1 MRSLHK
7 SDHLSGNSHSS
18 NCSAKDGSRCLP
30 DSMNMCDLQAAP
42 TQSTAPVP
50 ERATSGWCSQL
61 SSGLGS
67 DALMSHLPV
76 SHLCGIFVSMAQ
88 RILSAADL
96 EKMTPEQR
104 QAAFDAS
111 IVTDLDEAPSE
122 LLARTRRRVEQRITE
137 SDPTSST

>member
-1 MRSLHK
+1 
-7 SDHLSGNSHSS
+7 
-18 NCSAKDGSRCLP
+18 
-30 DSMNMCDLQAAP
+30 
-42 TQSTAPVP
+42 
-50 ERATSGWCSQL
+50 
-61 SSGLGS
+61 
-67 DALMSHLPV
+67 MSHLPV